1 MKVPALRANIGTW
14 DYYVTTLTFEQV
26 AGFVSKIDD
35 QLHKSESLRDLIQR
49 SITNNYLSIKDY
61 ILNQPDVF
69 FNSLVLA
76 VYDDYPDW
84 REIEF
89 KYDGEETYQM
99 GLLEFPG
106 EHKIFPVDGQH
117 RVEGIKAALQENPDL
132 KNQKIAAVFIGHKND
147 DDGKQRTRRLF
158 TTLNRYAKPVSLDDI
173 IALDEDDTVAI
184 ATRYL
189 LEEYDLFTGKNI
201 IYAKQKAIPPNNKE
215 AITSIITLYQSNL
228 EIFKTFFE
236 EKFNQKATKPVLDEF
251 LKFRPAKETV
261 EEFIAFACRYWD
273 AFKHKLGFISDYL
286 HQEENAAE
294 AYRNNETGGN
304 LIFRPIGFLPLVK
317 SSLVIYKRE
326 EKSFDE
332 IFERF
337 NELNFNLNSKPWH
350 FVAWN
355 PVEKKMIM
363 NSDAVTQLLLIYLYD
378 SDILTPIELKKLK
391 EGYAGKI
398 SYEAS
403 DIDLVLQ
410 GIRGLN

>member
-1 MKVPALRANIGTW
+1 MRVPALRANIGTW

-117 RVEGIKAALQENPDL
+117 RVEGIKAALLENPGL
-132 KNQKIAAVFIGHKND
+132 KNQRIAAIFIGHKND
-147 DDGKQRTRRLF
+147 NDGKQRTRRLF

-236 EKFNQKATKPVLDEF
+236 EKFDKKATKQILDEY
-251 LKFRPAKETV
+251 LKFRPAKEMV
-261 EEFIAFACRYWD
+261 EEFIAFVCRYWD
-273 AFKHKLGFISDYL
+273 AFKLKLSFISNYL
-286 HQEENAAE
+286 SIEENAAE
-294 AYRNNETGGN
+294 SYRNNETGGN

-317 SSLVIYKRE
+317 SSLLIYKRE

-337 NELNFNLNSKPWH
+337 NELNFNLDSKP
-350 FVAWN
+350 
-355 PVEKKMIM
+355 
-363 NSDAVTQLLLIYLYD
+363 
-378 SDILTPIELKKLK
+378 
-391 EGYAGKI
+391 
-398 SYEAS
+398 
-403 DIDLVLQ
+403 
-410 GIRGLN
+410 